1 MAFDAYGSPA
11 VLRLREFP
19 DPEPGPDQVLIR
31 ARAAGVGPG
40 DCKTR
45 QGQLQQHFSI
55 EFPKITGRDGTGV
68 IERLGAGVTGFAPG
82 DRVAFLTSLA
92 IQGSCA
98 ELTAAPAHL
107 VAPIPARLSF
117 VEAAAL
123 AQPGCCAL
131 VAVVEA
137 ARLRAGERILVNGAA
152 GAIGTLVVQLA
163 RHLGAHVIATCRAA
177 HAGLLRGLGADE
189 VIAFDRDHR
198 LPDARS
204 LDVVFD
210 PVGGAVHRAAYPLLK
225 PGGRLVYLIAE
236 PIEDLSSQYGVATI
250 RAPIRDRGEVLRNV
264 MDLAAQGAWRA
275 IVARTMPFDACA
287 QAHQIVEQGR
297 KGPGRIVLTF
307 PDGSADPAMP
317 A

>member
-45 QGQLQQHFSI
+45 QGRLQQHFSI

-177 HAGLLRGLGADE
+177 HAGLLRSLGADE

-198 LPDARS
+198 LPDPRS

-236 PIEDLSSQYGVATI
+236 PIEDLSSQYASPRSGRRSAIAARSCATSWTW
-250 RAPIRDRGEVLRNV
+250 RRKAP
-264 MDLAAQGAWRA
+264 GAPSSPAPCRSMP
-275 IVARTMPFDACA
+275 ARRP
-287 QAHQIVEQGR
+287 HQIVEQGR

-307 PDGSADPAMP
+307 PDGSSDPAMP